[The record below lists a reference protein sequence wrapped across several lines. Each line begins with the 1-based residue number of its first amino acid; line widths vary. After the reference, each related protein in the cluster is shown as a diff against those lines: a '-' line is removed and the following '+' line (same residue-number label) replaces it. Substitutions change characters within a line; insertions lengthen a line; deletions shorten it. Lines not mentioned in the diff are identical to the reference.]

1 MRKFTIAM
9 LALSTIAAT
18 IVPANAQY
26 RRNEP
31 HRYNAP
37 HYAPN
42 RGSWVG
48 PAIIGGLALGLGS
61 ALVYDRY
68 RPHCWVEEQ
77 DIVDR
82 YGRYLGTRDVRVC
95 N

>member
-9 LALSTIAAT
+9 LALGTVAAT
-18 IVPANAQY
+18 CIPANAQY
-26 RRNEP
+26 RRYLQ
-31 HRYNAP
+31 HR
-37 HYAPN
+37 
-42 RGSWVG
+42 GGGWVG
-48 PAIIGGLALGLGS
+48 PAIVGGLALGIGS

-77 DIVDR
+77 DVVDR

>member
-1 MRKFTIAM
+1 MHKFTIAM
-9 LALSTIAAT
+9 LALITVAAT

-26 RRNEP
+26 RRYP
-31 HRYNAP
+31 QHR
-37 HYAPN
+37 
-42 RGSWVG
+42 GGWLG
-48 PAIIGGLALGLGS
+48 PAIVGGLALGIGS

-77 DIVDR
+77 DVVDR

>member
-9 LALSTIAAT
+9 LALITVAAT

-26 RRNEP
+26 RLYPP
-31 HRYNAP
+31 HRS
-37 HYAPN
+37 
-42 RGSWVG
+42 GGWVG
-48 PAIIGGLALGLGS
+48 PAIVGGLALGIGS

>member
-9 LALSTIAAT
+9 LALITVAAT

-26 RRNEP
+26 RLYPP
-31 HRYNAP
+31 HRS
-37 HYAPN
+37 
-42 RGSWVG
+42 GGWGG